1 MSLSHV
7 GKVKSYWATYRLII
21 VACVL
26 FAFAVFLHSLTQ
38 KPQVFVSKQES
49 AVNFKIDFIKFFSLG
64 NKRLISDLI
73 WVQTLM
79 ESDQEHYKQKDL
91 NNWMY
96 LRFSSIAEIDPK
108 FYENYLYGGQFLS
121 IIKDDLAGAS
131 ILFEKGLKI
140 YPNDYDLNYYT
151 GLLYYFELGDA
162 EKGLPYL
169 EKILHH
175 PRTPNFFPSIVNK
188 LKLETGEDLESIYEL
203 VKHNYK
209 ESTDPILKNKLG
221 NDLYAL
227 KAEIDLKCLNNQKGG
242 CEHRDQNGNSYLLKN
257 GTYYSAK
264 SFSLY
269 RIKKRGDK
277 SPLSE
282 SIINTI
288 K

>member
-7 GKVKSYWATYRLII
+7 GKVKSYWATYRLIL
-21 VACVL
+21 VAILL
-26 FAFAVFLHSLTQ
+26 FASAVYLHSLTQ
-38 KPQVFVSKQES
+38 KPKVYVSKQES

-64 NKRLISDLI
+64 NKRLLSDLI

-79 ESDQEHYKQKDL
+79 ESDQDHYKQKDL

-96 LRFSSIAEIDPK
+96 LRFASIAELDPK
-108 FYENYLYGGQFLS
+108 FYHNYLYGGQFLS
-121 IIKDDLAGAS
+121 IIKDDLPGAG
-131 ILFEKGLKI
+131 IIFEKGLKL
-140 YPNDYDLNYYT
+140 YPNDYDLNYYA
-151 GLLYYFELGDA
+151 GLMYYFELGDA
-162 EKGLPYL
+162 DKGLKHL

-188 LKLETGEDLESIYEL
+188 LKLETGEDLESIYQL
-203 VKHNYK
+203 VRHNY
-209 ESTDPILKNKLG
+209 EEAEDPILKQKLG
-221 NDLYAL
+221 NDLYAI

-242 CEHRDQNGNSYLLKN
+242 CDYRDQNGKAYILKN

-264 SFSLY
+264 SFTLY

-277 SPLSE
+277 SPLLK